1 MRWVCIVFPQ
11 LALDGVLR
19 SRPEPDQPLALL
31 AGTPQRRVL
40 QTVNDAARK
49 LGLRPGQ
56 SLTAAHALTKAF
68 ACAEYD
74 PAQIEYWQQFLAAW
88 AYRFSSQVSV
98 FYPRALLFEIESSLG
113 LFGPWPLLEAR
124 LRKELTELGFRHRI
138 VAAPNPAAARILANV
153 YDGLAVAD
161 EQYLQHAL
169 APIPIDRAGLDPQA
183 ATALSRMGLRT
194 LAQVQALPR
203 HTLARRFD
211 AALLKHLD
219 ALCGQRPLALAFYQP
234 PDRFDVRIE
243 LNFDVLSHQALLF
256 PLRRLTGDL
265 SAFLCGRDSGVQRFD
280 LHLEHAAEPD
290 SVIEVGL
297 LSAER
302 DAAMLFELARGR
314 LEQVQVTS
322 PVRGFRLVAED
333 LPVFVPQRQDLFDER
348 PQQTLPWEQ
357 LRERLRARLGDE
369 AVQGLRFHADHRPE
383 CAWQTGA
390 DLRPCSPS
398 NNVQRPGWLLHEPT
412 PLAEQGLHILMGP
425 ERIESG
431 WWDGADVR
439 RDYYLVRTAPA
450 SRAGLTAPWVKA
462 ARCGC
467 KAGLHEVRG
476 AALPVQLQ
484 FPAGRLQCPRA
495 V

>member
-11 LALDGVLR
+11 LALDGVQR
-19 SRPEPDQPLALL
+19 VHSEPDQPLVLL

-40 QTVNDAARK
+40 QTVNDAARA

-56 SLTAAHALTKAF
+56 SLTAAHALAKSF
-68 ACAEYD
+68 ASAEYD
-74 PAQIEYWQQFLAAW
+74 PAEIERYQQFLAAW
-88 AYRFSSQVSV
+88 AYQFSSQVSLY
-98 FYPRALLFEIESSLG
+98 YPRALLFEIESSLG
-113 LFGPWPLLEAR
+113 LFGPWPRFEAR

-138 VAAPNPAAARILANV
+138 VAAPNPVAARVLANIK
-153 YDGLAVAD
+153 DGLAVQD
-161 EQYLQHAL
+161 DGLMQAL
-169 APIPIDRAGLDPQA
+169 APLPIDRAGLDPQA

-203 HTLARRFD
+203 HTLARRFE
-211 AALLKHLD
+211 ASLLKHLD
-219 ALCGQRPLALAFYQP
+219 ALAGQRPLGLAFYQP

-243 LNFDVLSHQALLF
+243 LNFDVQSHQALLF

-265 SAFLCGRDSGVQRFD
+265 SAFLCGRDSGAQRFD
-280 LHLEHAAEPD
+280 LHLEHAQAPD
-290 SVIEVGL
+290 SVIKVGL

-302 DAAMLFELARGR
+302 EPAMLFELARGR

-322 PVRGFRLVAED
+322 PVRGFRLVAQD
-333 LPVFVPQRQDLFDER
+333 LPVFVPQRQDLFDDR

-383 CAWQTGA
+383 CAWQATA
-390 DLRPCSPS
+390 DKNPCPTL
-398 NNVQRPGWLLHEPT
+398 NTVQRPGWLLSEPT
-412 PLAEQGLHILMGP
+412 LLGEQGVQILMGP

-439 RDYYLVRTAPA
+439 RDYYLIQT
-450 SRAGLTAPWVKA
+450 RAGQQGWAFRTV
-462 ARCGC
+462 GQGD
-467 KAGLHEVRG
+467 GLW
-476 AALPVQLQ
+476 LQ
-484 FPAGRLQCPRA
+484 GWFA
-495 V
+495 

>member
-11 LALDGVLR
+11 LALDAVQR
-19 SRPEPDQPLALL
+19 MHPAPHEPLALL

-40 QTVNDAARK
+40 QTVNASAHA

-56 SLTAAHALTKAF
+56 SLTAAHALVNTF

-74 PAQIEYWQQFLAAW
+74 PVEIERWQQFLAAW
-88 AYRFSSQVSV
+88 AYQFSSQVSV

-113 LFGPWPLLEAR
+113 LFGPWPRFEAR

-138 VAAPNPAAARILANV
+138 VAAPNPAAARVLANL

-161 EQYLQHAL
+161 DQALMQAL
-169 APIPIDRAGLDPQA
+169 APLPIDRAGLDPQA
-183 ATALSRMGLRT
+183 AIALSRMGLRS

-219 ALCGQRPLALAFYQP
+219 ALSGQRPLALGFYQP

-243 LNFDVLSHQALLF
+243 LNFDVQSHQALLF

-280 LHLEHAAEPD
+280 LHLEHAGLPD
-290 SVIEVGL
+290 SVIKVGL

-302 DAAMLFELARGR
+302 DPAMLFELARGR
-314 LEQVQVTS
+314 LEQVQVEA
-322 PVRGFRLVAED
+322 PVRGFRLRAED
-333 LPVFVPQRQDLFDER
+333 LPSFVPQRQELFDDR
-348 PQQTLPWEQ
+348 PQQSLPWEQ

-369 AVQGLRFHADHRPE
+369 AVQGLRFQADHRPE
-383 CAWQTGA
+383 CAWQTTVDSQLCGG
-390 DLRPCSPS
+390 LPG
-398 NNVQRPGWLLHEPT
+398 VHRPGWLLTE
-412 PLAEQGLHILMGP
+412 PLAVHEGSARILMGP

-439 RDYYLVRTAPA
+439 RDYYLIQT
-450 SRAGLTAPWVKA
+450 RAGQQGWAY
-462 ARCGC
+462 
-467 KAGLHEVRG
+467 
-476 AALPVQLQ
+476 
-484 FPAGRLQCPRA
+484 RA
-495 V
+495 VGEGGPLWLQGWFA

>member
-11 LALDGVLR
+11 LALDGVQR
-19 SRPEPDQPLALL
+19 VHPEPDQPLALL

-40 QTVNDAARK
+40 QTVNDAARA

-56 SLTAAHALTKAF
+56 SLTAAHALVKHF

-74 PAQIEYWQQFLAAW
+74 PAEIERSQQFLAAW
-88 AYRFSSQVSV
+88 AYQFSSQVSLY
-98 FYPRALLFEIESSLG
+98 YPRALLFEIESSLG
-113 LFGPWPLLEAR
+113 LFGPWPRFEAR

-138 VAAPNPAAARILANV
+138 VAAPNPAAARVLANMD
-153 YDGLAVAD
+153 DGLAVQD
-161 EQYLQHAL
+161 DGLPQAL
-169 APIPIDRAGLDPQA
+169 ASLPIDRAGLDPQA
-183 ATALSRMGLRT
+183 ATALSRMGLRS

-211 AALLKHLD
+211 AGLLKHLD
-219 ALCGQRPLALAFYQP
+219 ALVGQRPLALAFYQP

-243 LNFDVLSHQALLF
+243 LNFDVQSHQALLF

-280 LHLEHAAEPD
+280 LHLEHAQAPD
-290 SVIEVGL
+290 SVIQVGL

-302 DAAMLFELARGR
+302 EPAMLFELARGR

-322 PVRGFRLVAED
+322 PVRGFRLVAQD
-333 LPVFVPQRQDLFDER
+333 LPVFVPQRQDLFDDR
-348 PQQTLPWEQ
+348 PHQTLPWEQ

-383 CAWQTGA
+383 CAWQA
-390 DLRPCSPS
+390 AVDKHPCPALSP
-398 NNVQRPGWLLHEPT
+398 VQRPGWLLNEPT
-412 PLAEQGLHILMGP
+412 LLADHGVQILMGP

-431 WWDGADVR
+431 WWDGADIR
-439 RDYYLVRTAPA
+439 RDYYLIQT
-450 SRAGLTAPWVKA
+450 RAGQQGWAFRNVGQ
-462 ARCGC
+462 RD
-467 KAGLHEVRG
+467 GLW
-476 AALPVQLQ
+476 LQ
-484 FPAGRLQCPRA
+484 GWFA
-495 V
+495 